1 MSTEHGLSEPALDP
15 AGAAGPVAPA
25 APPAPTGNPALLG
38 LPAFLVGG
46 IGLTLY
52 LFGYLPAAAVG
63 TLVPMTLL
71 VSGLGLLVAGTWAI
85 RIGQGAVGAIFTV
98 FATFWLSYGYLVLSL
113 VNDWLKIPAENV
125 AAAQATFL
133 IAWLA
138 VFAVLTLAT
147 LRLPLAFTTLFA
159 LVTIT
164 VALVLTATLNGSTG
178 LLTIAGITAALF
190 CLTAVYIFVDGMT
203 QELGGRARSMGSPLV
218 R

>member
-15 AGAAGPVAPA
+15 AGDAGHAAPA

-71 VSGLGLLVAGTWAI
+71 VSGLGLLVAGAWAI

-113 VNDWLKIPAENV
+113 VNDWLKIPAENA
-125 AAAQATFL
+125 AAAQGTFL

-203 QELGGRARSMGSPLV
+203 QELGGRARPMGAPLV

>member
-1 MSTEHGLSEPALDP
+1 MSTEHGLSEPTLEP
-15 AGAAGPVAPA
+15 AAAAGPAAPA

-71 VSGLGLLVAGTWAI
+71 VSGLGLLVAGGWAI
-85 RIGQGAVGAIFTV
+85 RIGQGAVGAIFVV

-113 VNDWLKIPAENV
+113 VNDWLKIPAEN
-125 AAAQATFL
+125 ASAAQATFL

-159 LVTIT
+159 LVTVT

-178 LLTIAGITAALF
+178 LLAIAGITAALF

-203 QELGGRARSMGSPLV
+203 QELGGRARPMGAPLV

>member
-1 MSTEHGLSEPALDP
+1 MSTDHSTTVESAPA
-15 AGAAGPVAPA
+15 AAEVAPA
-25 APPAPTGNPALLG
+25 PALPAGNPALLG
-38 LPAFLVGG
+38 LPCFLVGG

-63 TLVPMTLL
+63 TLVPMTML
-71 VSGLGLLVAGTWAI
+71 VSGLGLLVAGWWAI

-98 FATFWLSYGYLVLSL
+98 FATFWLSYAYLVLSL
-113 VNDWLKIPAENV
+113 VNDWLKIPAENA

-147 LRLPLAFTTLFA
+147 LRLPLAFTALFA

-164 VALVLTATLNGSTG
+164 VALVLVATLNGSTA
-178 LLTIAGITAALF
+178 LLTIGGITAALF
-190 CLTAVYIFVDGMT
+190 CLTAIYIFVDGMT
-203 QELGGRARSMGSPLV
+203 QELGGPARSMGSPLV
-218 R
+218 H